1 MFHPNWFQE
10 ILTKSSKKR
19 EIALAYKQALIIT
32 MHNSRNKQMSYNQR
46 VISMFSCLSA
56 SFTLGQPRE
65 KYTFWSKIYFKN
77 WKENEMKY

>member
-1 MFHPNWFQE
+1 MFVSSKLIE
-10 ILTKSSKKR
+10 KSSKKR

-65 KYTFWSKIYFKN
+65 KYTFWTKYILKIERK
-77 WKENEMKY
+77 MKWNIK